1 MIIETERLRLH
12 TASLDEMTR
21 FIEAQTDEAP
31 ITAYK
36 EMLQGCLD
44 HPQEWDWYALWFIEL
59 KSGAHVGSLC
69 FKGICADES
78 VEIGYGISE
87 EKQGNGYATE
97 AVDAATA
104 WALKQPGVCR
114 VDGIGESGGTMT
126 KDELNAPAC
135 RQDHDARAA
144 A

>member
-12 TASLDEMTR
+12 TASLD
-21 FIEAQTDEAP
+21 
-31 ITAYK
+31 
-36 EMLQGCLD
+36 
-44 HPQEWDWYALWFIEL
+44 
-59 KSGAHVGSLC
+59 
-69 FKGICADES
+69 
-78 VEIGYGISE
+78 
-87 EKQGNGYATE
+87 ATE
-97 AVDAATA
+97 AVDAAVA

-114 VDGIGESGGTMT
+114 VDGIGGNGGTMT